1 MRSRHAC
8 EEPTISPGVD
18 PRDLNRVALIVG
30 VGKTRRVTM
39 EPLAVF
45 GLLAVIVGIVGL
57 VVLMKGRTKNVR

>member
-1 MRSRHAC
+1 
-8 EEPTISPGVD
+8 
-18 PRDLNRVALIVG
+18 
-30 VGKTRRVTM
+30 M